1 MPRYLRYI
9 QMLEDGDYNNSI
21 YNLITGQSVNAE
33 YAVATT
39 GDNFSEMFANMED
52 EYFKARAID
61 IKDISE
67 RVITIL
73 NGNDAGSDIGEEPV
87 IIVAE
92 DLAPSE
98 TVQMDKSKALGFVT
112 KLGSANSHTA
122 ILARTMGIPA
132 LIGVQI
138 EEKWDGKLAVLDGYE
153 GKLIV
158 EPDEETLAVYE
169 EKRKKDAEQK
179 GLLLTLK
186 GKENVTLSGQKIN
199 LYANIGNVS
208 DLAAV
213 LQNDA
218 GGIGLFRSEFLYL
231 EKETFPHG
239 GRAVCSIP
247 PGCGD
252 NGGQK
257 GYFPYARYRRG

>member
-1 MPRYLRYI
+1 M
-9 QMLEDGDYNNSI
+9 MLEDGDYNDSI

-98 TVQMDKSKALGFVT
+98 TVQMDKSRLLGFVT

-153 GKLIV
+153 GKL
-158 EPDEETLAVYE
+158 L
-169 EKRKKDAEQK
+169 
-179 GLLLTLK
+179 
-186 GKENVTLSGQKIN
+186 
-199 LYANIGNVS
+199 
-208 DLAAV
+208 
-213 LQNDA
+213 
-218 GGIGLFRSEFLYL
+218 
-231 EKETFPHG
+231 
-239 GRAVCSIP
+239 
-247 PGCGD
+247 
-252 NGGQK
+252 
-257 GYFPYARYRRG
+257 